1 MIPPTSPSA
10 QRSTPHAKS
19 AGAATT
25 IMTVPHVV
33 TEDRPIVGHLAA
45 VLADT
50 YALGVKTHGAHWNV
64 RGPGFFRLHAA
75 FEEQYLALLAAAD
88 VIAERIRA
96 LGSDAPGSMR
106 QLLDMSSVG
115 EPTGSAAADLVG
127 GLCEDHRKLAEACR
141 QARKEAQDDGDE
153 ATADLLNT
161 RTAEHDKIAWML
173 GATLGE

>member
-1 MIPPTSPSA
+1 MNPPTSPSA
-10 QRSTPHAKS
+10 QRATS

-25 IMTVPHVV
+25 IMTVPHVPA
-33 TEDRPIVGHLAA
+33 EGRPIVGHLAA

-64 RGPGFFRLHAA
+64 KGPGFFRLHAA

-96 LGSDAPGSMR
+96 LGSEAPGSMR

-115 EPTGSAAADLVG
+115 EPTGSGATELVG
-127 GLCEDHRKLAEACR
+127 ALCEDHRKLSEACR

-153 ATADLLNT
+153 ATADLLNG
-161 RTAEHDKIAWML
+161 RTAEHDKTAWML
-173 GATLGE
+173 AATLDE